1 MVLLLTILA
10 CLLALGFLLAL
21 AFFTTRIAGLLES
34 IGGGDQGRS
43 SLGQITWGVRAIE
56 TETSHIPTQV
66 TQLNGA
72 LTIVAERLKQID
84 DGLAAVAG
92 TAVNQ
97 PRYR

>member
-1 MVLLLTILA
+1 MVLLLTILSS
-10 CLLALGFLLAL
+10 LLTLAFLLAL
-21 AFFTTRIAGLLES
+21 AFFLTRIATLLES

-43 SLGQITWGVRAIE
+43 SLGKITWGVRAIE
-56 TETSHIPTQV
+56 PEPSHIPTQV

-92 TAVNQ
+92 AAVNQ